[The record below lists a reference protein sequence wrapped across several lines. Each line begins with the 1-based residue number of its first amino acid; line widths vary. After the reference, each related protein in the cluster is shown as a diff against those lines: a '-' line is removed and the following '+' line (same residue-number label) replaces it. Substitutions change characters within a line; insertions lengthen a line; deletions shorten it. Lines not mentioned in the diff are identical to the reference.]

1 MPTATE
7 YSEPQL
13 ARYML
18 TVLEQVG
25 VTLGWDVND
34 LVVQTAVSDTLLDYG
49 ELDISAITGATGIR
63 KLRTL
68 SRRTIWR
75 AVVYA
80 TSDYYSILDNGQKFE
95 RQQVN
100 AQARQSLQQAEQ
112 ECMAAG
118 YDDGYAISIHAVSRP
133 HDPYAVLPDED
144 RITP

>member
-1 MPTATE
+1 MPVATT
-7 YSEPQL
+7 YSEAEL

-18 TVLEQVG
+18 TTLEQVG

-49 ELDISAITGATGIR
+49 EVDISAISGATSVR
-63 KLRTL
+63 KLRAL
-68 SRRTIWR
+68 SRRAIWR

-80 TSDYYSILDNGQKFE
+80 TSDYYSVLDNGQKFE

-100 AQARQSLQQAEQ
+100 AQARQSLLQAEQ

-118 YDDGYAISIHAVSRP
+118 YDSGYAISIHAVSRP

-144 RITP
+144 RIIP